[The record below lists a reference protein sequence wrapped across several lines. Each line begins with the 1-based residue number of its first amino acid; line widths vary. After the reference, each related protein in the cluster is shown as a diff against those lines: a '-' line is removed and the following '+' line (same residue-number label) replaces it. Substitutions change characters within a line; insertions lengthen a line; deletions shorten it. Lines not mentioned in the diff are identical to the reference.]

1 MQFLAK
7 IRGKIILSFLF
18 GLAVVA
24 VLAIV
29 GDLSKMLEVLGSF
42 QWWLVVPILLLTL
55 MNYVLRFLKWH
66 YYLKV
71 VGNGAEQISRGDSAV
86 VFVGGMSMAM
96 TPGKIGEFLKS
107 YLVNQLN
114 GTPMMVTAP
123 IVVAERVS
131 DGLAMLILASLG
143 VFFFE
148 NTFLRLV
155 LLAIL
160 LAAVVLFVVVQW
172 RALALRLIG
181 LLGRIPFLTSRA
193 THLRNFY
200 ESSYRLF
207 SPRSTLLAVGLGLLG
222 WSGECL
228 AFFLVMLGLGFPPS
242 LLLLVQCTFILAT
255 STLVGSVSMLP
266 GGLGAADSS
275 IGGLLLVAVQGIT
288 SATASAA
295 TLLIRF
301 CTLWFGVTL
310 GLVTLFV
317 FRKRFDGPAPHGQGQ
332 AEAGPPK
339 STLDTAGSIR

>member
-7 IRGKIILSFLF
+7 NRGKIILSFLF

-24 VLAIV
+24 ALAIV

-42 QWWLVVPILLLTL
+42 QWWLVAPILLLTL
-55 MNYVLRFLKWH
+55 MNYVLRFVKWH

-71 VGNGAEQISRGDSAV
+71 VGNGAERISRGDSAV

-172 RALALRLIG
+172 RSLALRLID
-181 LLGRIPFLTSRA
+181 LLGKLPFLTSRA

-207 SPRSTLLAVGLGLLG
+207 SPRSTILAVGLGLLG

-255 STLVGSVSMLP
+255 STLVGSVSMRP

-288 SATASAA
+288 AATASAA

-310 GLVTLFV
+310 GLVTLFL
-317 FRKRFDGPAPHGQGQ
+317 FRKRFDGPAPHGQ
-332 AEAGPPK
+332 AGPEPPK
-339 STLDTAGSIR
+339 SALDTARSVR

>member
-7 IRGKIILSFLF
+7 IRGKIILSFIF
-18 GLAVVA
+18 GLAVMVA
-24 VLAIV
+24 LAIL
-29 GDLSKMLEVLGSF
+29 GDLSQMLKVLSNF
-42 QWWLVVPILLLTL
+42 QWWLVIPILLLTL
-55 MNYVLRFLKWH
+55 LNYFLRFIKWH

-71 VGNGAEQISRGDSAV
+71 VGNGAEKIGRGDSAV

-123 IVVAERVS
+123 IVVAERFS

-148 NTFLRLV
+148 NTFLRLI
-155 LLAIL
+155 LLGIL
-160 LAAVVLFVVVQW
+160 LAAVCLFVVIQW
-172 RALALRLIG
+172 RSLALSVMN
-181 LLGRIPFLTSRA
+181 LLGKIPFLTSRVS
-193 THLRNFY
+193 HLHNFY

-207 SPRSTLLAVGLGLLG
+207 GPRSTFVGVGLGLLG

-228 AFFLVMLGLGFPPS
+228 AFFLVLLGLGFPPS

-255 STLVGSVSMLP
+255 STLVGSISMLP

-301 CTLWFGVTL
+301 CTLWFGVSL
-310 GLVTLFV
+310 GLLTLFI
-317 FRKRFDGPAPHGQGQ
+317 FRKRFDGPAGSSQVDPLS
-332 AEAGPPK
+332 PPMEK
-339 STLDTAGSIR
+339 ARSAQ